1 VPIDAVPVAIQ
12 ECQGERITMIKI
24 WKWLVVMMV
33 LAIVPTVQAA
43 EGVPQDLADV
53 GEASADSS
61 NNQAMGAKENTIASF
76 TDISASHWAYADVM
90 AGVQKGY
97 INGLPNGTFAPD
109 QTVSRA
115 EFIKMAVAALGLPIE
130 EQQPGEAWYVPY
142 ARAALEHG
150 LIDPAE
156 YEDGDYARFMSRMEM
171 VRVAVKAIDESTRN
185 AGLLDEELMLKAVE
199 NGIIRGINGKTV
211 PQGTSTRAQAVT
223 VIERMLKVREGG
235 ELPVDEEVLE
245 IARIEYRI
253 AIGDIWEDRGGY
265 FVIYNDIASYFE
277 MKLLD
282 SIYIEDGHL
291 KGYLPVTPEGT
302 EYHMGFQVWY
312 DPKDN
317 IVSSSTGV
325 QHLISATTKL
335 TPGEYFSLP
344 IKAVDKAK
352 EITLAVTFENAV
364 MPSNRRTTIMYY
376 LDNKRIEEYV
386 RY

>member
-1 VPIDAVPVAIQ
+1 MPEDQVGVEEMSIGSSDTLTNETKGNVNISFRDVP
-12 ECQGERITMIKI
+12 EK
-24 WKWLVVMMV
+24 
-33 LAIVPTVQAA
+33 
-43 EGVPQDLADV
+43 
-53 GEASADSS
+53 
-61 NNQAMGAKENTIASF
+61 
-76 TDISASHWAYADVM
+76 HWAYADVM

-97 INGLPNGTFAPD
+97 INGLPNGTIAPD

-130 EQQPGEAWYVPY
+130 EQQSGEAWYVPY

-223 VIERMLKVREGG
+223 VIERMLKVRDGG

-253 AIGDIWEDRGGY
+253 AIGDIWEVDGEYRR
-265 FVIYNDIASYFE
+265 VYNDIASYFE

-312 DPKDN
+312 DPADKIIPGN
-317 IVSSSTGV
+317 TGI
-325 QHLISATTKL
+325 QHLITASTKL

-352 EITLAVTFENAV
+352 EITLAVTFENAKI
-364 MPSNRRTTIMYY
+364 PSNRRTTIMYY
-376 LDNKRIEEYV
+376 LDNKRIVEIINY
-386 RY
+386 

>member
-1 VPIDAVPVAIQ
+1 
-12 ECQGERITMIKI
+12 MIKI

-130 EQQPGEAWYVPY
+130 EQQSGEAWYVPY

-223 VIERMLKVREGG
+223 VIERMLKVRDGG
-235 ELPVDEEVLE
+235 ELPVDEEVLK
-245 IARIEYRI
+245 IAMIEYRI

-302 EYHMGFQVWY
+302 FYHMGFRVWY
-312 DPKDN
+312 DPADKIIPGN
-317 IVSSSTGV
+317 TGI
-325 QHLISATTKL
+325 QHLITHSTIL

-352 EITLAVTFENAV
+352 EITLAVTLENAQ

>member
-1 VPIDAVPVAIQ
+1 MSKM
-12 ECQGERITMIKI
+12 R
-24 WKWLVVMMV
+24 KWLAVVMMV
-33 LAIVPTVQAA
+33 LASVPSVQAA
-43 EGVPQDLADV
+43 ESMPEDQVGVEEMSI
-53 GEASADSS
+53 GSS
-61 NNQAMGAKENTIASF
+61 DTLTNETKENVYISF
-76 TDISASHWAYADVM
+76 RDVPEKHWAYSDVM

-97 INGLPNGTFAPD
+97 INGLPNGKFAPD

-130 EQQPGEAWYVPY
+130 QHPDEAWYVPY

-156 YEDGDYARFMSRMEM
+156 YEDGDYTRFMSRMEM

-223 VIERMLKVREGG
+223 VIERMLKVRDGG

-312 DPKDN
+312 DPKDK
-317 IVSSSTGV
+317 VVASSTGV
-325 QHLISATTKL
+325 QLLITASTKL

-352 EITLAVTFENAV
+352 EIKLSVTFENAV

-376 LDNKRIEEYV
+376 LDNKRIVEIINY
-386 RY
+386 

>member
-1 VPIDAVPVAIQ
+1 MPEDQV
-12 ECQGERITMIKI
+12 
-24 WKWLVVMMV
+24 
-33 LAIVPTVQAA
+33 
-43 EGVPQDLADV
+43 GVEEMSI
-53 GEASADSS
+53 GSS
-61 NNQAMGAKENTIASF
+61 DTLTNETKENVYISF
-76 TDISASHWAYADVM
+76 RDVPEKHWAYSDVM
-90 AGVQKGY
+90 AGVLKGY
-97 INGLPNGTFAPD
+97 INGLPNGKFAPD

-130 EQQPGEAWYVPY
+130 DQQPGEAWYVPY

-156 YEDGDYARFMSRMEM
+156 YEDGDYTRFMSRMEM

-223 VIERMLKVREGG
+223 VIERMLKVRDGG
-235 ELPVDEEVLE
+235 ALPVDEEVLE

-302 EYHMGFQVWY
+302 FYHMGFQVWY
-312 DPKDN
+312 DPKDK
-317 IVSSSTGV
+317 VVASSTGV
-325 QHLISATTKL
+325 QHLITRSTIL

-352 EITLAVTFENAV
+352 EITLSVSLENAA
-364 MPSNRRTTIMYY
+364 MPSNRHHTIMYY
-376 LDNKRIEEYV
+376 LDNKRIVEIINY
-386 RY
+386 